1 MTTVTFGMLGPV
13 EARVDGRPVPLG
25 YAKQRCVLALLMCEA
40 GRVVPV
46 DRVIDRLWGRDVP
59 DSARSL
65 LYGYVARLR
74 SALSAAG
81 VPDSGALIRR
91 QPGGYVL
98 DVDPDTV
105 DLFRFRRLVRE
116 ARAAASPVTAVSLL
130 DRALALWR
138 GPALSCT
145 DSPWAERMRVTLEG
159 ERVGAWLARCDAQLQ
174 LGMHDDLVSDSAEML
189 AEHPLHEGVATRLI
203 LALYR
208 SGRIAEAL
216 SCFTQVRQRLV
227 RELGTEPGREL
238 RSLHQRILRGEVVFP
253 TINAPAAAAAA
264 PVAAVG

>member
-1 MTTVTFGMLGPV
+1 MTTVTFGLLGPV
-13 EARVDGRPVPLG
+13 EARVDGRAVPLG
-25 YAKQRCVLALLMCEA
+25 YAKQRCVLALLMCEV

-46 DRVIDRLWGRDVP
+46 DRVIDRVWGQETP
-59 DSARSL
+59 DSARNL

-74 SALSAAG
+74 AALAAAG
-81 VPDSGALIRR
+81 LPDRGALLRR
-91 QPGGYVL
+91 HPGGYTL
-98 DVDPDTV
+98 DVDPDAV

-116 ARAAASPVTAVSLL
+116 ARAAAAPMTAMALL

-138 GPALSCT
+138 GPALSCI
-145 DSPWAERMRVTLEG
+145 DNPWAERMRVTLEG
-159 ERVGAWLARCDAQLQ
+159 ERVSAWLARCDAQLQ

-189 AEHPLHEGVATRLI
+189 TEHPLHEGVATRLM

-216 SCFTQVRQRLV
+216 HCFTQVRQRLV

-238 RSLHQRILRGEVVFP
+238 RNLHQLILRRDAALPMGSIITAAVS
-253 TINAPAAAAAA
+253 TPAA
-264 PVAAVG
+264 